1 MSETKQI
8 KVNGMHCNSCV
19 LAVQNSLEEVNGIKS
34 AKADLESGNV
44 IIDLDTSEVTINDV
58 KEAVEEVGFELDSSS
73 NL

>member
-19 LAVQNSLEEVNGIKS
+19 LAVQNSLEDVEGIEN

-44 IIDLDTSEVTINDV
+44 QIELDTNKVSIEDIN
-58 KEAVEEVGFELDSSS
+58 EAIQDVGFELDPNS
-73 NL
+73 NI

>member
-19 LAVQNSLEEVNGIKS
+19 LAVQNSLEDVDGIEN

-44 IIDLDTSEVTINDV
+44 QIELDTNKVSIEDIN
-58 KEAVEEVGFELDSSS
+58 EAIQDVGFELDPNS
-73 NL
+73 NI